1 MENSKVMQKIAAV
14 CNVIGA
20 IALLIMLV
28 VTVADVIMGRIF
40 NAPFPGATEI
50 ITSVMPISVFA
61 FLLSTQM
68 KSRQISIDM
77 VLNRLGTRPRTL
89 LKIAGQ
95 GVGIFL
101 FGLLTKLTVPMAI
114 YSYEIS
120 EYTGGSVPIPMYPA
134 KIMIPVATGLIT
146 IQLVLELIKSVRV
159 LLSRNGDDGSLTAS

>member
-1 MENSKVMQKIAAV
+1 
-14 CNVIGA
+14 
-20 IALLIMLV
+20 
-28 VTVADVIMGRIF
+28 
-40 NAPFPGATEI
+40 
-50 ITSVMPISVFA
+50 
-61 FLLSTQM
+61 
-68 KSRQISIDM
+68 M